1 MNRHI
6 TRFTPAAQR
15 RMRRIP
21 RGEAVRILRRLS
33 ELQSALDDGDTS
45 TFDIK
50 PLTGYHGRWRLR
62 VGDYRAVY
70 TLDKD
75 DEGQPVVLVWII
87 AVGNRGDIYEQG
99 L

>member
-1 MNRHI
+1 M
-6 TRFTPAAQR
+6 
-15 RMRRIP
+15 
-21 RGEAVRILRRLS
+21 S